1 MSKGDSLGDF
11 KDICKHIDV
20 IATKL
25 AKEIIKY
32 EPLELIHRGFW
43 SNVYQNIKGLN
54 DQISDQDRELSGQI
68 LEFIQNYLVSLKPDK
83 VKPNSLDDNGW
94 NRIKTLLRD
103 FNYHMVPFFILRS
116 KYLQENLE
124 KYDIERDAL
133 HTLDMMHWWVVRG
146 NRYHKYQI
154 IHVRELL
161 LPQKKFFEEVFNYE
175 IEEFLNDLE
184 KIQHALTFGFH
195 EAMQESISLYEETVK
210 AAKEQPGFDNHL
222 TLDQIQNAIKET
234 GLRDKSMD
242 AMERAFGLA
251 LCDVGKL
258 TNFPTL
264 LLEELSWKI
273 GGDKDFWAGGM
284 YAGWPLRV
292 TPLRKRP
299 LVKINNIYYCF
310 DMNNFFDNLYR
321 RIETIILQKIPE
333 KKEAWKDIRKDTSE
347 NLALNYLASL
357 LRKAEVFGPIYY
369 GKIGFRKETDGI
381 IIFDDVLVIVEVK
394 SGPLDTGSPL
404 LDFDKHQKKL
414 VELIENPAT
423 QAKNFR
429 EYLTTNKEI
438 KIYDGNSKKSLVQKK
453 LKLDSF
459 RKIYQCTIS
468 IENITHLT
476 SRARKLSPLGVQ
488 VHTSAN
494 WSISLD
500 DLRVYGELFESSL
513 QFLHFLE
520 QRELAEQSE
529 LVELNDEL
537 DHLGLYLQKNNYARY
552 ADELIEGK
560 NSVRVLWDSFTQ
572 EIDDYFTN
580 IFLDKGG
587 VHTKP
592 NQEMP
597 IILREIIIILEKQEK
612 PGRARVSSFLLDG
625 ASDYRNTIEDAIKQ
639 SLQRQ
644 KKVNRPN
651 PFFISGEMSV
661 CAFCVQNEIKVPN
674 EDWRKDYARY
684 RLLISGKDDALI
696 LVIHFDRK
704 NIIINVDFDFV
715 SIAKILFM
723 ELERIRIRG
732 EQMKISMTTYH
743 FPTSK

>member
-1 MSKGDSLGDF
+1 M
-11 KDICKHIDV
+11 
-20 IATKL
+20 
-25 AKEIIKY
+25 
-32 EPLELIHRGFW
+32 
-43 SNVYQNIKGLN
+43 
-54 DQISDQDRELSGQI
+54 
-68 LEFIQNYLVSLKPDK
+68 
-83 VKPNSLDDNGW
+83 
-94 NRIKTLLRD
+94 
-103 FNYHMVPFFILRS
+103 
-116 KYLQENLE
+116 
-124 KYDIERDAL
+124 
-133 HTLDMMHWWVVRG
+133 
-146 NRYHKYQI
+146 
-154 IHVRELL
+154 
-161 LPQKKFFEEVFNYE
+161 
-175 IEEFLNDLE
+175 
-184 KIQHALTFGFH
+184 
-195 EAMQESISLYEETVK
+195 
-210 AAKEQPGFDNHL
+210 
-222 TLDQIQNAIKET
+222 
-234 GLRDKSMD
+234 
-242 AMERAFGLA
+242 
-251 LCDVGKL
+251 
-258 TNFPTL
+258 
-264 LLEELSWKI
+264 
-273 GGDKDFWAGGM
+273 
-284 YAGWPLRV
+284 
-292 TPLRKRP
+292 
-299 LVKINNIYYCF
+299 
-310 DMNNFFDNLYR
+310 
-321 RIETIILQKIPE
+321 
-333 KKEAWKDIRKDTSE
+333 
-347 NLALNYLASL
+347 
-357 LRKAEVFGPIYY
+357 
-369 GKIGFRKETDGI
+369 
-381 IIFDDVLVIVEVK
+381 
-394 SGPLDTGSPL
+394 
-404 LDFDKHQKKL
+404 

-732 EQMKISMTTYH
+732 EQMKISMTTVVD
-743 FPTSK
+743 P